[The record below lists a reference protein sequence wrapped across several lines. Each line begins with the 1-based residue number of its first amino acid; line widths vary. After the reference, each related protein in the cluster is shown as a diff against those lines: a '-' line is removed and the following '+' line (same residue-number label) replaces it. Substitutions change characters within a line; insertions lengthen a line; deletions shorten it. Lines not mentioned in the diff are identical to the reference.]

1 MDFFRSVVRPVS
13 YHNRTSQKL
22 PLKENTLQTQMDQ
35 LIEFTTEN
43 EMKINC
49 KKTKIMLFNTSK
61 TNDFHP
67 EIFGENGE
75 VLELE
80 EEFKLL
86 GVKITSNLRWDSN
99 TQYICARAYARLWMI
114 RNLKKYGA
122 SREDLIDVYMKQC
135 RSILEMAV
143 PAWSPGLSNSNSYQF
158 ERVQKAAFAIILGEE
173 YTSYKR
179 ALKCLNMESLADRRK
194 ALCLAFAKKSLKS
207 EKSNNWFC
215 KNESSGTNMKLSE
228 VKTRTKRFK
237 KSPLPYL
244 TGLLNEEFS
253 S

>member
-1 MDFFRSVVRPVS
+1 MSPTYTQNRHKPLMNLHLKYVDDLSYLTSIDLKKKLVGNPDKNIVRPVT

-22 PLKENTLQTQMDQ
+22 PLKENTLQNQMDQ

-43 EMKINC
+43 EMRINC

-61 TNDFHP
+61 KNDFHP

-114 RNLKKYGA
+114 RNLRKYGA
-122 SREDLIDVYMKQC
+122 SKEDLIDVYTTQC
-135 RSILEMAV
+135 
-143 PAWSPGLSNSNSYQF
+143 PCP
-158 ERVQKAAFAIILGEE
+158 
-173 YTSYKR
+173 
-179 ALKCLNMESLADRRK
+179 CLVTLA
-194 ALCLAFAKKSLKS
+194 
-207 EKSNNWFC
+207 EQ
-215 KNESSGTNMKLSE
+215 
-228 VKTRTKRFK
+228 
-237 KSPLPYL
+237 
-244 TGLLNEEFS
+244 
-253 S
+253 